1 MKNIVIAPMGS
12 NLDALFIGI
21 REFPTEKIYLIVDEN
36 KINNAERAKK
46 DLERFKIPVEIVTFK
61 GDLWEEIFKNIS
73 WIKER
78 ERNKNVLVNVA
89 TGDRD
94 ETCAAISAAF
104 VNGIRAFSV
113 TDGKPMLLPVLKF
126 SYYKLLTD
134 KKMEILRVLRKFENC
149 CSSLEELSE
158 KTKMSLPLMSYH
170 INGNVKSEGL
180 RKLGLIESEEKKG
193 RIQVKL
199 TTLGKLLVDGYI
211 GQTQD

>member
-1 MKNIVIAPMGS
+1 MKNIVVAPMGS

-46 DLERFKIPVEIVTFK
+46 DIERFKIPVEIVTFK

-78 ERNKNVLVNVA
+78 ERNKNILINVA

-113 TDGKPMLLPVLKF
+113 TDGKTMLLPVLKF

-134 KKMEILRVLRKFENC
+134 KKLGILQILRKFEDC

-158 KTKMSLPLMSYH
+158 KTKMSLPLISYH
-170 INGNVKSEGL
+170 INGNTKSEGL
-180 RKLGLIESEEKKG
+180 KQLGLIEAEEKRG

-199 TTLGKLLVDGYI
+199 TTLGRLLVDGHI
-211 GQTQD
+211 TKI

>member
-1 MKNIVIAPMGS
+1 MKNIVVAPMGS